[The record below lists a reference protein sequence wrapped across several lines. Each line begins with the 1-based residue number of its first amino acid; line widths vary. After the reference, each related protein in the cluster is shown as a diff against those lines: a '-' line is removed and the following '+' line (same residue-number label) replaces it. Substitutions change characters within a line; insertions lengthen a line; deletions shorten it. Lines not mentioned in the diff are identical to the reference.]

1 LNDENSKFVKFLDI
15 VAKEENGKYNV
26 FVLRVLSILWCEGS
40 AKEKAAEFYSNL

>member
-1 LNDENSKFVKFLDI
+1 MNDENSKFVKFLDI